1 MVVLG
6 GSGTR
11 WGPMVGGILYTWA
24 DHRLGDLAGSG
35 AVADL
40 PAVLRVPLSQ
50 PLFLLGVLFVAVVHL
65 LPGGL
70 ARLPSRLGSALRAP
84 RGATRAGAAARKENR
99 HS

>member
-35 AVADL
+35 AVAEL

-70 ARLPSRLGSALRAP
+70 ARLPSRLVP
-84 RGATRAGAAARKENR
+84 RRGPADETPAKRARKENGQP
-99 HS
+99 